1 MHGYFQR
8 PTNPIVEHEL
18 TNTEL
23 FKLFFENNLMFRVSI
38 DRDQFKPLVK
48 TIGKYNEFASD
59 RVIRVLFPLI
69 ETDEGI
75 KIEIGR
81 EFSPVIYLE
90 KYIERDTNFEKEK
103 QKFDKIGKRLLADEI
118 SIDNVQDIKIKVR
131 YWFD

>member
-1 MHGYFQR
+1 MQGYFQR
-8 PTNPIVEHEL
+8 PTNPTVKHEL

-23 FKLFFENNLMFRVSI
+23 FKLFFENNLMFKVSI
-38 DRDQFKPLVK
+38 DNDQFKPLVK
-48 TIGKYNEFASD
+48 AIGEYNEFNPD
-59 RVIRVLFPLI
+59 RVIRVLLPLI
-69 ETDEGI
+69 KTDEDI
-75 KIEIGR
+75 KISIGR

-90 KYIERDTNFEKEK
+90 KYIEKDTNLEEEK